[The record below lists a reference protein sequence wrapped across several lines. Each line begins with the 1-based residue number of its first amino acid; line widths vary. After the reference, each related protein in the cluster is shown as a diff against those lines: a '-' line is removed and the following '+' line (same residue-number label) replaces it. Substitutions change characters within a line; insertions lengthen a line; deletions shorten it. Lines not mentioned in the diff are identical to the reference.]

1 MTALDP
7 GERGT
12 GSHIRPLRV
21 LLADDEP
28 IARDGLRE
36 LVGAEDLF
44 EVCGEASD
52 GRMAVEAIRR
62 ERPDIVMLDIQM
74 PELDGFGVLAELP
87 EGDRPVIVF
96 VTAYE
101 QYAVAA
107 FEASAVDY
115 LLKPFD
121 RRRLQEALK
130 RAAARARSG
139 SDERDGVQDLMNQ
152 MERRRDDHLKRLVLK
167 RQGKIV
173 LLPTEKVQWIE
184 AAGNYV
190 YIHADGARHLL
201 RDTLTH
207 LEGELDPASFVR
219 IHRSA
224 IVRIGSIAE
233 LERLGSGDYLVRLVN
248 GEELTLSRSF
258 RRDFE
263 ERIGRPL

>member
-1 MTALDP
+1 MMTALDP

-101 QYAVAA
+101 QYAVRIELFADDFA
-107 FEASAVDY
+107 
-115 LLKPFD
+115 LLGGEEIALGNKSENDVKELRTFTDLVFSKNKPPEMANWKAYP
-121 RRRLQEALK
+121 R
-130 RAAARARSG
+130 
-139 SDERDGVQDLMNQ
+139 
-152 MERRRDDHLKRLVLK
+152 
-167 RQGKIV
+167 
-173 LLPTEKVQWIE
+173 PTAHAIWE
-184 AAGNYV
+184 AA
-190 YIHADGARHLL
+190 
-201 RDTLTH
+201 
-207 LEGELDPASFVR
+207 SR
-219 IHRSA
+219 IR
-224 IVRIGSIAE
+224 
-233 LERLGSGDYLVRLVN
+233 
-248 GEELTLSRSF
+248 
-258 RRDFE
+258 
-263 ERIGRPL
+263 